1 MPKSVQNNSS
11 SEGPDAALE
20 GIIGHGGHNVAL
32 KDAP

>member
-11 SEGPDAALE
+11 SEGADAALE
-20 GIIGHGGHNVAL
+20 GIIHGGRNVAL